1 MNLWRRARKGERCGF
16 CGFVFKGARD
26 QQPGEPIMLY
36 GSAGLTRCASCA
48 KARYGADVPDPFPD
62 PLPEAFPQ
70 IRRPEFVSSTRLV
83 ADYRRQQT
91 GEP

>member
-1 MNLWRRARKGERCGF
+1 MTTWRRARKGERCGF
-16 CGFVFKGARD
+16 CLDLVFKG
-26 QQPGEPIMLY
+26 GEPIMLY

-48 KARYGADVPDPFPD
+48 KHRYGADVPDPFPD

-91 GEP
+91 GERP